1 MRTNFRFRRIQFS
14 SAGKNLNLKFPL
26 QLFVYILHLNYFL
39 KKESSWELSVEV
51 QCFLMCLEFIYRL
64 LNCLIS
70 CSDPTFNQQFID
82 TVISQVEGD
91 FLNIVKKRL
100 INY

>member
-1 MRTNFRFRRIQFS
+1 M
-14 SAGKNLNLKFPL
+14 NLKFPL

-70 CSDPTFNQQFID
+70 CSDPSFNQQFID
-82 TVISQVEGD
+82 TVIAHVEVVFEHCEETID
-91 FLNIVKKRL
+91 KLLKAFVKFRAKFQ
-100 INY
+100 YPC